1 VLRTG
6 TQAAY
11 RSVVELSGE
20 PHVVRADLTGETRT
34 GTVAP
39 QGEVIAC
46 IAHITDLHVTDA
58 QSPGRFEFLNR
69 EWSDPRFRELL
80 TMQRPQE
87 MLNTHAVA
95 AMVRAINGVES
106 GPLTRTPVR
115 VVAMTGDAI
124 DNTQHN
130 ELTNA
135 IALLDGGTV
144 RPDSGAAGY
153 EGVQRVEWE
162 SEIFWKPDG
171 PPELDR
177 FQSAFGFPRR
187 PGLLEQAIRPFQSD
201 GLKVPWL
208 RCHGNHE
215 YVCQGVGLVTPALA
229 EAMTGSRKTVGLP
242 RAIDPEHAVEAFVAH
257 PELFLSGADV
267 EVSRDPD
274 RRPIAREEFM
284 PEPYCVRDV
293 GAVRFITLDTVCL
306 AGGADGAVDSSQL
319 RWLERTLEGA
329 RDHQVVLLSHHSSD
343 RLANPRGEQNG
354 AALLEL
360 LSRSPNVVLWLNGHI
375 HANRITPHDGFWE
388 VTTASIVDWP
398 SQVRLVEIFG
408 TADGRLAVGCT
419 MLDHDGAGFAG
430 LHREL
435 AGNARMYYGFDSGS
449 AGTQLDRNAILLLP
463 AQA

>member
-1 VLRTG
+1 MGELPGESHVLRT
-6 TQAAY
+6 
-11 RSVVELSGE
+11 ELASGDA
-20 PHVVRADLTGETRT
+20 VL
-34 GTVAP
+34 
-39 QGEVIAC
+39 QGEAIAC

-95 AMVRAINGVES
+95 AMVRTINSVEA
-106 GPLTRTPVR
+106 GPITRTQVH
-115 VVAMTGDAI
+115 VVAVTGDAI

-153 EGVQRVEWE
+153 EGVQRVDWE

-171 PPELDR
+171 LPELDR
-177 FQSAFGFPRR
+177 FQSEFGFPRR
-187 PGLLEQAIRPFQSD
+187 PGLLDQAIQPFGSE

-229 EAMTGSRKTVGLP
+229 EVMTGSRKTVGMP
-242 RAIDPEHAVEAFVAH
+242 RAIDPDHAVEAFVTH

-267 EVSRDPD
+267 EVSRDPE
-274 RRPIAREEFM
+274 RSPIAREEFM

-293 GAVRFITLDTVCL
+293 GGVRFITLDTVCL
-306 AGGADGAVDSSQL
+306 AGGADGAVDASQL
-319 RWLERTLEGA
+319 SWLERTLEEA
-329 RDHQVVLLSHHSSD
+329 RDRQVVVLSHHGSD
-343 RLANPRGEQNG
+343 TLANPRGEGNG
-354 AALLEL
+354 AALVEL
-360 LSRSPNVVLWLNGHI
+360 LSRSRNVVLWLNGHI
-375 HANRITPHDGFWE
+375 HTNRITPHDGFWE

-398 SQVRLVEIFG
+398 CQGRLVEIFE
-408 TADGRLAVGCT
+408 TADGGLAVGCT
-419 MLDHDGAGFAG
+419 MLDHDGEGLAG

-435 AGNARMYYGFDSGS
+435 AGNARLYYGFDSGS
-449 AGTQLDRNAILLLP
+449 AGTPLDRNAILLLP